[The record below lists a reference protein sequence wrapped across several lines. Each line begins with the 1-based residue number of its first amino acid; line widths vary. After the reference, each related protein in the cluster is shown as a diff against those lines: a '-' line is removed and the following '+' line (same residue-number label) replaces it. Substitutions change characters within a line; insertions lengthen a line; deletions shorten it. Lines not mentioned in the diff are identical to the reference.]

1 MRATIQQKAATNKK
15 WIIPLVILIGSI
27 LIESFFGNDLFYH
40 SYDSIIGVQ
49 DFLYEKMHF
58 EIFNNKYNPN
68 NENEDDG
75 KNDTNVNSTLYQFFL
90 DENEEEQKIILKK
103 DTKDI
108 GNFVKE
114 VDGKIIFS
122 EVVHFFNT
130 NTFFIMICAIAYNFL
145 NIYKI
150 FVLTYTIFLSN
161 FISSTLCFIFHSPR
175 PYMSYYSIKP
185 IIMFN
190 EWGSPNTQIVV
201 LISFS
206 LAFYEAVISN
216 RRMEESTIG
225 KILIFILI
233 SLIVLFDMFL
243 LFASGN
249 ISYNQIIFSLCL
261 GIVVYQIIFLLFK
274 VEVNNSK
281 QFFTFLK
288 FKTRYYLFINLI
300 LLAFEF
306 ILNIFIIADIDE
318 DYYSG
323 NIDTQQERLFY
334 SKFLNDNFNYRRFF
348 YLNKGNFCDAL
359 CFIMNIV
366 AFLSLKL
373 ELYWKYKGDYE
384 NWSSNNFERP
394 PQQNA
399 LLGDMTEVDDYFIR
413 DATQWNH
420 TGCCK
425 TVVRL
430 FFIIILCLCSLLPSV
445 LIYYFINSTEANGYL
460 FIIIVPQFLLVFGM
474 FYLFKAIMRCFKL
487 TKKR

>member
-1 MRATIQQKAATNKK
+1 M
-15 WIIPLVILIGSI
+15 
-27 LIESFFGNDLFYH
+27 
-40 SYDSIIGVQ
+40 
-49 DFLYEKMHF
+49 
-58 EIFNNKYNPN
+58 
-68 NENEDDG
+68 
-75 KNDTNVNSTLYQFFL
+75 
-90 DENEEEQKIILKK
+90 
-103 DTKDI
+103 
-108 GNFVKE
+108 
-114 VDGKIIFS
+114 
-122 EVVHFFNT
+122 
-130 NTFFIMICAIAYNFL
+130 
-145 NIYKI
+145 
-150 FVLTYTIFLSN
+150 
-161 FISSTLCFIFHSPR
+161 
-175 PYMSYYSIKP
+175 
-185 IIMFN
+185 
-190 EWGSPNTQIVV
+190 
-201 LISFS
+201 
-206 LAFYEAVISN
+206 
-216 RRMEESTIG
+216 
-225 KILIFILI
+225 
-233 SLIVLFDMFL
+233 
-243 LFASGN
+243 
-249 ISYNQIIFSLCL
+249 
-261 GIVVYQIIFLLFK
+261 YQIIFLLFK

-445 LIYYFINSTEANGYL
+445 LMYYFIKSTEANGYL